1 MVNEERILE
10 YLIISSVQKG
20 LKKTVMK
27 FCRTRFPI
35 AYLTVWR
42 LKIEREKQ
50 NLGDN
55 VKLSQLFLLKDFILL
70 KCHLVAQVLSTR
82 KVLLPS

>member
-42 LKIEREKQ
+42 LKIEKGKIEFGRQRETVTVIF
-50 NLGDN
+50 
-55 VKLSQLFLLKDFILL
+55 VKRLHFI
-70 KCHLVAQVLSTR
+70 KMSPCCTSTIN
-82 KVLLPS
+82 